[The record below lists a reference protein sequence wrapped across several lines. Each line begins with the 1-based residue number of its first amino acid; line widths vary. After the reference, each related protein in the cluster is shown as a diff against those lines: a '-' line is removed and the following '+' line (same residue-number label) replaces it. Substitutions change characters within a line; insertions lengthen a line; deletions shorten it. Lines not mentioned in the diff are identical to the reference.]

1 LYFIQPVLC
10 YNYIDEYSGGFLMKQ
25 AFHKALSMAGGLLL
39 LLGLGSCDLLY
50 SGKNLFAGLDGPD
63 VAALK
68 SATGTSLIDELK
80 AEQGGETGTF
90 GDTFV
95 AKLKDDPEAVD
106 TIYNNLEDVFNNGN
120 IYDANTRADAASLAA
135 DLILA
140 TSDTAGPVVD
150 NVVSAVLDLTSD
162 PDNTSFSADELAV
175 ALLGTIAP
183 DRDSFISLVND
194 MGRIAD
200 AYDALGSAL
209 FDGGSASLDA
219 GDGQAA
225 LVAFILT
232 GIIDAVQGTYS
243 NPAEELYDQLIGPA
257 LAGEAI
263 SESTIVGLF
272 GDADVLQAAFDAVLN
287 PNAGSP
293 RDDLYSAT
301 GIGSLVDL
309 LGGN

>member
-1 LYFIQPVLC
+1 
-10 YNYIDEYSGGFLMKQ
+10 MKQ
-25 AFHKALSMAGGLLL
+25 AFQRALCIAGGLLL
-39 LLGLGSCDLLY
+39 LVGLGSCDLLY
-50 SGKNLFAGLDGPD
+50 SGKNLFAGIDGPD

-106 TIYNNLEDVFNNGN
+106 TIYDHLEDIFNPNSD
-120 IYDANTRADAASLAA
+120 YDADTRAEAASLAA

-150 NVVSAVLDLTSD
+150 NVVSAILSLTSD
-162 PDNTSFSADELAV
+162 PNNTSFSADELAV
-175 ALLGTIAP
+175 ALLSTIAP
-183 DRDSFISLVND
+183 DRASFISLVHD
-194 MGRIAD
+194 MGRIAV

-209 FDGGSASLDA
+209 VDGGSASLDA

-232 GIIDAVQGTYS
+232 GIVDAVQDTYL
-243 NPAEELYDQLIGPA
+243 NPAEALYDQLIGPA
-257 LAGEAI
+257 LAGTLTDTEAADAI
-263 SESTIVGLF
+263 NSLFDSSTALE
-272 GDADVLQAAFDAVLN
+272 DAFNEILN
-287 PNAGSP
+287 PSGP
-293 RDDLYSAT
+293 RQTLYSAT
-301 GIGSLVDL
+301 GIGSLTAL

>member
-1 LYFIQPVLC
+1 
-10 YNYIDEYSGGFLMKQ
+10 MKQ
-25 AFHKALSMAGGLLL
+25 ALRNAFFLVGGLVLL
-39 LLGLGSCDLLY
+39 IGLGSCDLLY
-50 SGKNLFAGLDGPD
+50 SGKNLFAGIDGPD

-68 SATGTSLIDELK
+68 SATGTSLIDKLH
-80 AEQGGETGTF
+80 AEKGGETGTF

-106 TIYNNLEDVFNNGN
+106 TIFNNLQDIFNSGN
-120 IYDANTRADAASLAA
+120 IYDADTRAEAASLAA

-140 TSDTAGPVVD
+140 ASDTAGPVVD
-150 NVVSAVLDLTSD
+150 QVVSAILSLTSD
-162 PDNTSFSADELAV
+162 PNNTSFSADELAV
-175 ALLGTIAP
+175 ALLSTIAP
-183 DRDSFISLVND
+183 DRASFISLVHD
-194 MGRIAD
+194 MDRIAV

-209 FDGGSASLDA
+209 VDGGGSASLDA

-225 LVAFILT
+225 LIAFILT
-232 GIIDAVQGTYS
+232 ALVDAVQGYNTYEDK
-243 NPAEELYDQLIGPA
+243 AAALYDQLIEPA
-257 LAGEAI
+257 LAGTLTDENAEQAI
-263 SESTIVGLF
+263 NSLFSTNVTSPNG
-272 GDADVLQAAFDAVLN
+272 ATNLQNAFDAVLN

>member
-25 AFHKALSMAGGLLL
+25 AFRNAFFLVGGLVLL
-39 LLGLGSCDLLY
+39 IGLGSCDLLY
-50 SGKNLFAGLDGPD
+50 SGKNLFAGIDGPD

-68 SATGTSLIDELK
+68 SATGTSLIDKLH
-80 AEQGGETGTF
+80 AEKGGETGTF

-106 TIYNNLEDVFNNGN
+106 TIFNNLQDIFNSGN
-120 IYDANTRADAASLAA
+120 IYDADTRAEAASLAA

-150 NVVSAVLDLTSD
+150 QVVSAILSLTSD
-162 PDNTSFSADELAV
+162 PNNTSFSADELAV
-175 ALLGTIAP
+175 ALLSTIAP
-183 DRDSFISLVND
+183 DRASFISLVHD

-200 AYDALGSAL
+200 AYDALGLAL
-209 FDGGSASLDA
+209 VDGGSASLDA

-232 GIIDAVQGTYS
+232 GIVDAVQVGEDK
-243 NPAEELYDQLIGPA
+243 AAALYDKLIGPA

-272 GDADVLQAAFDAVLN
+272 GSADVLQHAFNEVLN
-287 PNAGSP
+287 PDSSSSRAE
-293 RDDLYSAT
+293 LYDAT